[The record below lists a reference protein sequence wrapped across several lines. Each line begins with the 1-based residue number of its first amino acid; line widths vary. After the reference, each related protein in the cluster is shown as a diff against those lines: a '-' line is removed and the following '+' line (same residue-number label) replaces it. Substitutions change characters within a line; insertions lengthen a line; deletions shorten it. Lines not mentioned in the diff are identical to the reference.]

1 MRAHIFE
8 VHIEIWDVEA
18 ILHPFGIC
26 KGCRCPASIAVDG
39 LQLTSENT
47 VGTCSGGYLDRIL
60 PGTAIEHHTR
70 YC

>member
-1 MRAHIFE
+1 MHAHIFE

-26 KGCRCPASIAVDG
+26 KGRRCPASIAVDG
-39 LQLTSENT
+39 LQLTGDNT
-47 VGTCSGGYLDRIL
+47 VGTFSRDYLDRFL

-70 YC
+70 